1 MSDDDSELQRLQ
13 AKRLAEMQK
22 NISSRETVEEKPKS
36 TEEKIVNPREALIK
50 QLGFRGLEVLTNAES
65 QFPNEIK
72 MVIDK
77 LYELIKTG
85 EITEIPTSGIFVEV
99 GLVPST
105 DYLSNLVALDDYKR
119 VKIDPITQQT
129 SVPGIWAAGD
139 CTNVL
144 YHQNNIAV
152 GDAVKAIEDLYI
164 WLKTGK

>member
-65 QFPNEIK
+65 QFPNETK
-72 MVIDK
+72 MIIDK

-85 EITEIPTSGIFVEV
+85 EITEVLDGGKLLGLFRSIGLSVRMDTKINIQQDGKFVS
-99 GLVPST
+99 LT
-105 DYLSNLVALDDYKR
+105 DKLSNKSDNDD
-119 VKIDPITQQT
+119 V
-129 SVPGIWAAGD
+129 
-139 CTNVL
+139 
-144 YHQNNIAV
+144 
-152 GDAVKAIEDLYI
+152 E
-164 WLKTGK
+164 